1 MTDPILTPP
10 DPTETPIP
18 PQTEATFSSGV
29 SSVFQATAPLNDL
42 AKESIS
48 VGQNFVGEVNQ
59 FGHNIVEN
67 VGEIMAEP
75 GKLFQPA
82 KTVSTL
88 GNIVGA
94 SVESVKNLAA
104 DTVGLAT
111 GTVENIMKTGSDL
124 ANVRTEPKP
133 DGGVM
138 QPARPISELSN
149 I

>member
-10 DPTETPIP
+10 DPIETPIP
-18 PQTEATFSSGV
+18 TPTEATFSSGV
-29 SSVFQATAPLNDL
+29 SSVFQATASLNDL

-48 VGQNFVGEVNQ
+48 VGQNLVGEVNQ
-59 FGHNIVEN
+59 FGHSIVEN

-75 GKLFQPA
+75 GKLFQPT

-88 GNIVGA
+88 GNLVGA
-94 SVESVKNLAA
+94 SVEGVKNLAN
-104 DTVGLAT
+104 DTIGLAT
-111 GTVENIMKTGSDL
+111 EAVGDIKKTGSDL
-124 ANVRTEPKP
+124 ANVRIEPKS

-138 QPARPISELSN
+138 QPARPISELSS